1 MPNSDDIQLVN
12 DKQSPLCDYYCR
24 KIDVSDSAGRLV
36 RVDAHEES
44 EIMTEITARGLD
56 IDEGMVLKIG
66 DNLYHGSDAIHEL
79 ALLSS
84 KTGFFNRIAFAA
96 FAWRP
101 MARLLYPMMKSC
113 RNLLL
118 RMLGR
123 SRINNLNR
131 PGNERF

>member
-1 MPNSDDIQLVN
+1 MPNSDDIQLVY
-12 DKQSPLCDYYCR
+12 DKQCPLCDYYCR
-24 KIDVSDSAGRLV
+24 KIDVSDMHGRLV
-36 RVDAHEES
+36 RIDAREES
-44 EIMTEITARGLD
+44 EIMAEITARVLD

-66 DNLYHGSDAIHEL
+66 DDLYYGADAINKL

-84 KTGFFNRIAFAA
+84 KSGLFNRIASATFS
-96 FAWRP
+96 WRP
-101 MARLLYPMMKSC
+101 MARLLYPMMKFC

-118 RMLGR
+118 KMLGR